1 VKFHEADETGLGL
14 QLEMAC
20 LTAAVRV
27 ATALPPDTWLSLNVS
42 PALAMTVEPLLA
54 ILRDADREVV
64 LEITEHVPIENYA
77 RLADALAIL
86 RGHARLAVDDA
97 GAGYAGLRHILE
109 VQPHF
114 VKLDIS
120 LVRAVD
126 TDPARRAMIGSMI
139 AFAREVGCVLL
150 AEGIETPGELAT
162 LRKLGVGLGQGY
174 LLGRPG
180 PVEAVGSLA
189 GRRDHPG

>member
-1 VKFHEADETGLGL
+1 
-14 QLEMAC
+14 
-20 LTAAVRV
+20 
-27 ATALPPDTWLSLNVS
+27 
-42 PALAMTVEPLLA
+42 MTVEPLLA
-54 ILRDADREVV
+54 ILRQADRAVV
-64 LEITEHVPIENYA
+64 LEITEHIAVQSYD
-77 RLADALAIL
+77 RLAEALYIL

-109 VQPHF
+109 VQPEF

-126 TDPARRAMIGSMI
+126 TDAARRAMIGSMI
-139 AFAREVGCVLL
+139 SFAREAGCVLL

-162 LRKLGVGLGQGY
+162 LQRLGVSLGQGY

-180 PVEAVGSLA
+180 PVTLQVGGA
-189 GRRDHPG
+189 A